1 MSARQIVTI
10 AALLGMCGWC
20 LAQPAE
26 PAPAAETASPAP
38 AFVPYVGEVTGDSVY
53 IRSGPST
60 NYYTVGKASA
70 GQRVT
75 VLAEKEGW
83 IGIAPPPDCFS
94 LIDARYV
101 DRDRDPTIGIV
112 NGERV
117 NVRAGAENVRDPYAV
132 QTQLERGAKVRI
144 LGDFPNGFLRIAPP
158 EGAMLWVFGQYVQRV
173 EGAAAPVAAA
183 TDAPAGVP
191 TTQPAGETVT
201 ASGDVT
207 RITVPAVPAGTK
219 TAEGDRAVLQNL
231 EAAVKAEMTKPL
243 FERNVRPLAEKFQ
256 ALANQ
261 TKDEYTAHYAKTRV
275 AQLEDLAATIESVKK
290 AYDVHDG
297 IAGEREQFARER
309 ERVKTVRI
317 REPEGFAAEG
327 ELRESAVYASPT
339 GPRRYRLLDP
349 GKNLTRTLAYVE
361 IPPDSPIDVTKY
373 LGRRVGVRAQ
383 TKQLKVD
390 SVDPVP
396 IIVAEELVLLEDAPP
411 KAE

>member
-1 MSARQIVTI
+1 MSARQF
-10 AALLGMCGWC
+10 AMMAGLLGVCGWC
-20 LAQPAE
+20 SAQPAE
-26 PAPAAETASPAP
+26 PAPAAEPASPAA

-60 NYYTVGKASA
+60 NYYTVGKVGT

-83 IGIAPPPDCFS
+83 IGIAPLPDCFS

-117 NVRAGAENVRDPYAV
+117 NVRAGAEGVRDPYAV
-132 QTQLERGAKVRI
+132 QTQLERGAHVRI

-158 EGAMLWVFGQYVQRV
+158 EGAKLWVFGQYVQRV

-201 ASGDVT
+201 ASTDVT
-207 RITVPAVPAGTK
+207 RVTDPAAPAGRK
-219 TAEGDRAVLQNL
+219 AAEGDRAILENL

-243 FERNVRPLAEKFQ
+243 FERNVRPLADKFQ

-275 AQLEDLAATIESVKK
+275 AQLQDLAATIESVKK
-290 AYDVHDG
+290 AYDVHSG
-297 IAGEREQFARER
+297 IAGEREQFAHER
-309 ERVKTVRI
+309 ERIKTVRI

-349 GKNLTRTLAYVE
+349 NKDVTRTLAYVE

-373 LGRRVGVRAQ
+373 LGRRVGVRAR

-396 IIVAEELVLLEDAPP
+396 IIVADELVLLEEPP
-411 KAE
+411 KVE

>member
-1 MSARQIVTI
+1 MSARQIAMI
-10 AALLGMCGWC
+10 AGLLGIGGWC
-20 LAQPAE
+20 AAQPVE
-26 PAPAAETASPAP
+26 SPPAAESASPAA

-75 VLAEKEGW
+75 VLAEKENW
-83 IGIAPPPDCFS
+83 IAVAPPPNCFS
-94 LIDARYV
+94 LIDARFV
-101 DRDRDPTIGIV
+101 DRDRDPTVGIV

-117 NVRAGAENVRDPYAV
+117 NVRAGAEGVRDPYAV
-132 QTQLERGAKVRI
+132 QTQLDRGARVRI
-144 LGDFPNGFLRIAPP
+144 LGDFPNGFLRITPP
-158 EGAMLWVFGQYVQRV
+158 EGAKLWIFGQYVQRV
-173 EGAAAPVAAA
+173 EGVAVTA
-183 TDAPAGVP
+183 TTDTPAGVP

-201 ASGDVT
+201 ASRDVT
-207 RITVPAVPAGTK
+207 RITIPAAPAGQK
-219 TAEGDRAVLQNL
+219 AAEGDRAVLEDL

-243 FERNVRPLAEKFQ
+243 FERNVRPLADKFQ

-261 TKDEYTAHYAKTRV
+261 TKDEYTVHYAKTRV
-275 AQLEDLAATIESVKK
+275 AQLLDLAATIESVKK
-290 AYDVHDG
+290 AYDVHSG
-297 IAGEREQFARER
+297 IAGEREQFARDR
-309 ERVKTVRI
+309 ERIKTVRI
-317 REPEGFAAEG
+317 RETEGFAAQG

-349 GKNLTRTLAYVE
+349 GKDVTRTLAYVE

-396 IIVAEELVLLEDAPP
+396 IIVAEELVLLEDRP

>member
-1 MSARQIVTI
+1 MI
-10 AALLGMCGWC
+10 AGLLGIGGWC
-20 LAQPAE
+20 AAQPVE
-26 PAPAAETASPAP
+26 SPPAAESASPAA

-75 VLAEKEGW
+75 VLAEKENW
-83 IGIAPPPDCFS
+83 IAVAPPPNCFS
-94 LIDARYV
+94 LIDARFV
-101 DRDRDPTIGIV
+101 DRDRDPTVGIV

-117 NVRAGAENVRDPYAV
+117 NVRAGAEGVRDPYAV
-132 QTQLERGAKVRI
+132 QTQLDRGARVRI
-144 LGDFPNGFLRIAPP
+144 LGDFPNGFLRITPP
-158 EGAMLWVFGQYVQRV
+158 EGAKLWIFGQYVQRV
-173 EGAAAPVAAA
+173 EGVAVTA
-183 TDAPAGVP
+183 TTDTPAGVP

-201 ASGDVT
+201 ASRDVT
-207 RITVPAVPAGTK
+207 RITIPAAPAGQK
-219 TAEGDRAVLQNL
+219 AAEGDRAVLEDL

-243 FERNVRPLAEKFQ
+243 FERNVRPLADKFQ

-261 TKDEYTAHYAKTRV
+261 TKDEYTVHYAKTRV
-275 AQLEDLAATIESVKK
+275 AQLLDLAATIESVKK
-290 AYDVHDG
+290 AYDVHSG
-297 IAGEREQFARER
+297 IAGEREQFARDR
-309 ERVKTVRI
+309 ERIKTVRI
-317 REPEGFAAEG
+317 RETEGFAAQG

-349 GKNLTRTLAYVE
+349 GKDVTRTLAYVE

-396 IIVAEELVLLEDAPP
+396 IIVAEELVLLEDRP